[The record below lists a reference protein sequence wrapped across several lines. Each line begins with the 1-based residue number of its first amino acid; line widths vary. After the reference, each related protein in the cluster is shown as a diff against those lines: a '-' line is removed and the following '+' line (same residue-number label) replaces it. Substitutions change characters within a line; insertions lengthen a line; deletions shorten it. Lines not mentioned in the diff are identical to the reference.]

1 MKDKY
6 HMTVEQ
12 NIFVAKRNIIDY
24 IWKSANLEGI
34 SVTYPQTEAI
44 FNNMQVQGL
53 KVSDAIAINN
63 LKHAWGFVIDNI
75 NDPIDY
81 SFICKINQI
90 VGGENLIFNAGQIR
104 KLPVAM
110 GGTSWKPDI
119 PNEQEVREEIQEI
132 QELPDATDKAMT
144 LMLYCMRKQIFL
156 DGNKRTS
163 MLAANQVM
171 IANGAG
177 IITVP
182 LELQPRFRELLI
194 TFYETNDPDRIKE
207 FIYDQCID
215 GIPFENSIEEPE
227 IGFNNNDLE
236 L

>member
-1 MKDKY
+1 
-6 HMTVEQ
+6 
-12 NIFVAKRNIIDY
+12 
-24 IWKSANLEGI
+24 
-34 SVTYPQTEAI
+34 
-44 FNNMQVQGL
+44 MQVQGL

-104 KLPVAM
+104 KLPFAM
-110 GGTSWKPDI
+110 GGILWKPDI

-182 LELQPRFRELLI
+182 LELQPQFRELLI

-215 GIPFENSIEEPE
+215 GIPFENSIEKPE